1 MQVSTNQGVKLNG
14 FYRGKVV
21 RHCVSG
27 YGRCKVFIPGV
38 YPDEKEND
46 PDSLP
51 DAEQISPLFG
61 GSLDGNGV
69 FSYPN
74 LGSIVICGFW
84 NGDQNMPFFFGSTLG
99 GPDSG
104 DIYSKIDSLKVDP
117 KKVESGD
124 DATLHSIQVHNS
136 TIDIYERGDIEIKV
150 LGDNTNDNRKVII
163 DGRLGQISISTTKK
177 VQVNSPEI
185 AMTAPGKITMEAGN
199 ILINASNNLVL
210 QGQKIIEGGRTGI
223 KEIAPTV
230 DIEGTTMVMIKGPKH
245 GATTYT

>member
-21 RHCVSG
+21 KHCISG

-38 YPDEKEND
+38 YPDEKEKD
-46 PDSLP
+46 PNSLP

-99 GPDSG
+99 GPFGKTQYNEAMANVSKKTQKDGSDAYIHKINVG
-104 DIYSKIDSLKVDP
+104 NSSIKIWEPGFIEITTKNDENGTKNSKIVIDGKGNV
-117 KKVESGD
+117 
-124 DATLHSIQVHNS
+124 
-136 TIDIYERGDIEIKV
+136 TIDSTQQIQLNAPNINIQAKDSFQINANTIK
-150 LGDNTNDNRKVII
+150 
-163 DGRLGQISISTTKK
+163 
-177 VQVNSPEI
+177 
-185 AMTAPGKITMEAGN
+185 MTAASQMDITTPVMTSMNGVSFNVQAPS
-199 ILINASNNLVL
+199 INLDAS
-210 QGQKIIEGGRTGI
+210 TGS
-223 KEIAPTV
+223 AV
-230 DIEGTTMVMIKGPKH
+230 IKGNKH
-245 GATTYT
+245 SSFYY